1 MNFEP
6 VVSFVNSTYLSPYHR
21 WFRNPF
27 CQLEMSDDYSLP
39 QFFQWGFNTKWY
51 LLQFRKIL
59 MFFLFCF
66 RHQWYACEVCLKHLK
81 MLVMSLEGMLLSE
94 KKFCTNT
101 IPQLQVRRLVFL
113 QISVMERSRGGT
125 RKNGGFGVWIPW
137 ERVTV
142 GRTFRL
148 F

>member
-27 CQLEMSDDYSLP
+27 CQLEISDDYSLP

-66 RHQWYACEVCLKHLK
+66 RHHICLRGLFETSQNACYVPGGDATIREKILYKYHSSAPSQTPCLFANICNG
-81 MLVMSLEGMLLSE
+81 E
-94 KKFCTNT
+94 
-101 IPQLQVRRLVFL
+101 IQ
-113 QISVMERSRGGT
+113 RGY
-125 RKNGGFGVWIPW
+125 
-137 ERVTV
+137 
-142 GRTFRL
+142 
-148 F
+148 